1 MRDEGFR
8 SLSVIL
14 DPLALATTNER
25 RWTRKT
31 VARQSSGSLLLS
43 YRRRFDRQPSTKEIR
58 IHWHP
63 FAVPPRFAPF
73 MRVFPAIAFGTRS
86 VRGPGFF

>member
-1 MRDEGFR
+1 MKDEGFR

-58 IHWHP
+58 IHS
-63 FAVPPRFAPF
+63 RFPQDS
-73 MRVFPAIAFGTRS
+73 RPLCAFSQQLRS
-86 VRGPGFF
+86 VLGR